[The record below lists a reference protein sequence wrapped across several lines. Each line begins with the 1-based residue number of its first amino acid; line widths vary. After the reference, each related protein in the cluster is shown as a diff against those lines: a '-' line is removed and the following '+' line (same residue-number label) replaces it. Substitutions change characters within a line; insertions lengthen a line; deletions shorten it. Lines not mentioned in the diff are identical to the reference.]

1 MLKTIILSVW
11 GALVTIGAV
20 YGNMHLS
27 TQSDEVK
34 VEKASYDDHMTDTLT
49 IAIFHKGKVIGHLA
63 TRIKYKLPDTMDT
76 DGPIPIK
83 VMIEDGLYEVVY
95 KMRVGKL
102 MKLEEKDLIEIGTNL
117 TQLLNQRKTPL
128 PIVNALLHETQIL
141 MN

>member
-20 YGNMHLS
+20 YANMHFS
-27 TQSDEVK
+27 SQSEEVE
-34 VEKASYDDHMTDTLT
+34 VETVSFENYTTDTLT
-49 IAIFHKGKVIGHLA
+49 IAIFNKGKVIGHLV
-63 TRIKYKLPDTMDT
+63 TRIKYELPDTMSQ
-76 DGPIPIK
+76 DGPVPIK

-102 MKLEEKDLIEIGTNL
+102 MKLQDEDLSEIGKNL
-117 TQLLNQRKTPL
+117 TQLLNTRKTPL
-128 PIVNALLHETQIL
+128 PIANAMLHDTQIL